1 MTGSYDASN
10 RKTLKVLAVVLG
22 IILLLVGV
30 AAFLWFY
37 YSITKVSVNGNSH
50 YTDDEIEDMVFENE
64 YDYNSIVLFFKYH
77 NKTIEDIPFIEQ
89 MDVEIVDSNFVR
101 ITVYEKTVAGYVEYL
116 GHYMYF
122 DKDGIVVES
131 SNEIIEGVPFVTG
144 LKFDHVVLHKQLP
157 TKKKDVFLTIL
168 NITQLLNKYDIKTDR
183 IAFDSSGDITLYFGN
198 ARVLLGTDDFIDE
211 KINEMHLL
219 LPKLTG
225 YSGILHMENYTGEES
240 NFSFDVDKPEVDEN
254 ADENPDEEGENGES
268 GESETG
274 DTKSN

>member
-1 MTGSYDASN
+1 MEGFEDY
-10 RKTLKVLAVVLG
+10 RKRKRRRIFILALVIIAVLAG
-22 IILLLVGV
+22 T
-30 AAFLWFY
+30 ATFLWYNF
-37 YSITKVSVNGNSH
+37 SITKVNVSGNSH
-50 YTDDEIEDMVFENE
+50 YTENEIKDMVFENE
-64 YDYNSIVLFFKYH
+64 YDYNSIILFFKYH

-101 ITVYEKTVAGYVEYL
+101 ITVYEKAVAGYVEYL

-122 DKDGIVVES
+122 DKDGIIVES
-131 SNEIIEGVPFVTG
+131 SNEVIDGVPFVTG
-144 LKFDHVVLHKQLP
+144 LKFDHVVLHKEIP

-183 IAFDSSGDITLYFGN
+183 IAFDSNSNITLYFGN

-225 YSGILHMENYTGEES
+225 YSGTLHMENYTGEES
-240 NFSFDVDKPEVDEN
+240 NFSFDVDKPETEEDVAEDGEVEEN
-254 ADENPDEEGENGES
+254 EEGE
-268 GESETG
+268 SEA
-274 DTKSN
+274 NAEAE

>member
-1 MTGSYDASN
+1 MIVSIPWYKKRYG
-10 RKTLKVLAVVLG
+10 RVLIAVSSFVV
-22 IILLLVGV
+22 ILAGV
-30 AAFLWFY
+30 CLFLWNK
-37 YSITKVSVNGNSH
+37 YSITKVTVSGNSH
-50 YTDDEIEDMVFENE
+50 YSEEEIKNIVFENK

-77 NKTIEDIPFIEQ
+77 NKTLEDIPFIEQ
-89 MDVEIVDSNFVR
+89 MEVEIADSDYVR
-101 ITVYEKTVAGYVEYL
+101 ITVYEKAIAGYVEYL

-131 SNEIIEGVPFVTG
+131 SNEVIEGVPFVTG

-157 TKKKDVFLTIL
+157 TKKNDVFLTIL

-183 IAFDSSGDITLYFGN
+183 IAFNSSSDITLYFGN

-225 YSGILHMENYTGEES
+225 YSGTLHMENYTGEES
-240 NFSFDVDKPEVDEN
+240 NFSFDVDKPETEEDEDEAGESDDEN
-254 ADENPDEEGENGES
+254 ASSDSAEEKE
-268 GESETG
+268 
-274 DTKSN
+274 